1 MTTPRFP
8 LFVPQRVMARGLA
21 LAAAALLAGCMA
33 APVPAPEPVAVVAPM
48 PEVAPPPI
56 TGVAGLQSRE
66 PDACHAAN
74 YRSAIGQ
81 PASVIPTL
89 GITRQYRV
97 AEYRGI
103 EPEEYDA
110 LRIAFQLDAAGNIA
124 AVTCG

>member
-1 MTTPRFP
+1 MSSSPSSGASGSATIAVRVDGRP
-8 LFVPQRVMARGLA
+8 LGTIAPSARA
-21 LAAAALLAGCMA
+21 S
-33 APVPAPEPVAVVAPM
+33 VAVVAPM

-103 EPEEYDA
+103 EPEEYNA